1 MQWRRETAMAL
12 HSRPKLVAAVM
23 GDGSSGG
30 GGGGGGGSGGS
41 GARGSGCK
49 RNGGRCTA
57 ARQFSYFY
65 R

>member
-30 GGGGGGGSGGS
+30 GGGGGGGSG
-41 GARGSGCK
+41 ARGSGCK